1 MAQFQYTAL
10 NQDNSYQKGTIDA
23 RSVKA
28 ATVALEQ
35 QKMIVINIQRIEHPR
50 FMWLQVVLNGIS
62 AQDRIFITRNLHTML
77 QAGIGLDRAVKTT
90 AEQVTNVKLRQT
102 LEEIWGQLQ
111 QGQAFHKALAKYP
124 QYFSPFFTNLVRVG
138 ESSGKL
144 DEILQSLLE
153 KQERDAVLRT
163 KVRSAMIYPCIIIG
177 ALVVMI
183 AIMMLFVIPRV
194 TGVLTSYNVT
204 LPLAT
209 RILIAISNFFVHQ
222 WYILVL
228 ALVVV
233 TFGFRAWVRSKRGG
247 LQWDT
252 FILRLPL
259 LKTIIQE
266 FNLAIFV
273 RSLSALLHSGVQLDQ
288 AMTLAG
294 SSCSQKPYQ
303 EATKLGVRFVQ
314 KGVPLSEV
322 LKGSPRL
329 FPPLTLRM
337 VEVGEQTGKLD
348 TMLRR
353 LANVYEESVQTALT
367 NLSSTVEPILLL
379 TVGLTVGFVAIAVL
393 TPIWK
398 FSSTI

>member
-10 NQDNSYQKGTIDA
+10 HQDNSYHKGVLDA
-23 RSVKA
+23 RSEKA
-28 ATVALEQ
+28 ATAALEKQ
-35 QKMIVINIQRIEHPR
+35 QLLVINLRKIVHPR
-50 FMWLQVVLNGIS
+50 FTWLRMAVTGIS

-90 AEQVTNVKLRQT
+90 AEQVTNAKLRET
-102 LEEIWGQLQ
+102 LEDIWNRLQ
-111 QGQAFHKALAKYP
+111 QGQAFHTALSQYP
-124 QYFSPFFTNLVRVG
+124 QYFNPFFTNLVRVG

-144 DEILQSLLE
+144 DEILQNLLE
-153 KQERDAVLRT
+153 KQERDAVLRS
-163 KVRSAMIYPCIIIG
+163 KVRSAMIYPSIIIA
-177 ALVVMI
+177 ALIAMI
-183 AIMMLFVIPRV
+183 TIMMLFVIPRV
-194 TGVLTSYNVT
+194 TGVLTSYNVE
-204 LPLAT
+204 LPFAT
-209 RILIAISNFFVHQ
+209 RILIASSNFFLHR
-222 WYILVL
+222 WYFALLAIILIVM
-228 ALVVV
+228 
-233 TFGFRAWVRSKRGG
+233 GFRMWVRSRQGR

-252 FILRLPL
+252 FMLRVPL
-259 LKTIIQE
+259 LKVIVQE
-266 FNLAIFV
+266 FNLALFV
-273 RSLSALLHSGVQLDQ
+273 RSLSALLHSGIQLDQ

-294 SSCSQKPYQ
+294 SSCTQRPYQ
-303 EATKLGVRFVQ
+303 DATKLGVRFVQ

-329 FPPLTLRM
+329 FPPLTLRL

-353 LANVYEESVQTALT
+353 LARVYEESVQTALT

-379 TVGLTVGFVAIAVL
+379 LVGVTVGFVAIAVL

>member
-10 NQDNSYQKGTIDA
+10 HQDNSYQKGVVDA
-23 RSVKA
+23 RSAKVA
-28 ATVALEQ
+28 MATLEKQ
-35 QKMIVINIQRIEHPR
+35 QMLVINMRRIEHPR
-50 FMWLQVVLNGIS
+50 FAWLQIAINGIS

-77 QAGIGLDRAVKTT
+77 QAGISLDRAVKTT
-90 AEQVTNVKLRQT
+90 AEQVTNAKLRET
-102 LEEIWGQLQ
+102 LEEIWNQLQ
-111 QGQAFHKALAKYP
+111 QGQAFHKAIAKYP

-177 ALVVMI
+177 ALVAMI
-183 AIMMLFVIPRV
+183 TIMMLFVIPRV

-209 RILIAISNFFVHQ
+209 RILIAISNFFVNR
-222 WYILVL
+222 WYILAFAVIAMIL
-228 ALVVV
+228 
-233 TFGFRAWVRSKRGG
+233 GFRAWVRSPRGRM
-247 LQWDT
+247 QWDT
-252 FILRLPL
+252 LMLRLPI

-294 SSCSQKPYQ
+294 SSCSQQPYK

-353 LANVYEESVQTALT
+353 LATVYEDSVQTALT
-367 NLSSTVEPILLL
+367 NLSTTIEPILLL
-379 TVGLTVGFVAIAVL
+379 LVGVTVGFVAIAVL

-398 FSSTI
+398 FSATI

>member
-1 MAQFQYTAL
+1 MAQFQYTGL
-10 NQDNSYQKGTIDA
+10 NEDNSYQKGTVDA
-23 RSVKA
+23 RSVGA
-28 ATVALEQ
+28 AIAALEQ
-35 QKMIVINIQRIEHPR
+35 QKKLVVNIQRVPRPR
-50 FMWLQVVLNGIS
+50 FTWLQVTFNSIS

-90 AEQVTNVKLRQT
+90 AEQVTNAKLRQT
-102 LEEIWGQLQ
+102 LEDIWNQLQ
-111 QGQAFHKALAKYP
+111 QGQAFHRALSKYP
-124 QYFSPFFTNLVRVG
+124 QYFSTFYTNLVRVG

-177 ALVVMI
+177 ALVAMI
-183 AIMMLFVIPRV
+183 TIMMVFVIPRV
-194 TGVLTSYNVT
+194 TGVLTSYSVT

-209 RILIAISNFFVHQ
+209 RILIAVSNFFVNR
-222 WYILVL
+222 WYII
-228 ALVVV
+228 ALGVI
-233 TFGFRAWVRSKRGG
+233 FLGIAFRAWVRSRRGR

-273 RSLSALLHSGVQLDQ
+273 RSLSALLHSGIQLDQ

-353 LANVYEESVQTALT
+353 LANVYEESVQTSLT

-379 TVGLTVGFVAIAVL
+379 LVGLTVGFVAIAVL

-398 FSSTI
+398 FSATI